1 MYVAFEKTPPSSLCA
16 VSGEPGRSWIVPHA
30 HRAVATARQEVRC
43 ALVEAGGVGE
53 GAADDA
59 LLVVSELTT
68 NSITHALPPVTLR
81 VAVLDQECI
90 RIEVVDSGAPPPG
103 CRQAGQPTDEHGR
116 GNAIVSTVA
125 SRTGELAQAGRVTRW
140 AEVPL
145 D

>member
-1 MYVAFEKTPPSSLCA
+1 MYVTFEKTRLPSLCA
-16 VSGEPGRSWIVPHA
+16 VTGGPGRFWIVPHA
-30 HRAVATARQEVRC
+30 HRAVAAARREVRC
-43 ALVEAGGVGE
+43 ALEAGGVGE

-68 NSITHALPPVTLR
+68 NSIAHALPPVTLR
-81 VAVLDQECI
+81 VAVLDQEFI
-90 RIEVVDSGAPPPG
+90 RIEVGDSGAPPPG
-103 CRQAGQPTDEHGR
+103 RRQAGQPADEHGR

-125 SRTGELAQAGRVTRW
+125 SRTGELTQAGRVTRW